1 MDGALIITLTVLA
14 LIDSTSV
21 GTLFIPIW
29 LLLQPKRVATSRLL
43 TYLMT
48 IAFFYFVIGIV
59 VMLGAAS
66 LVDSLVGTLDR
77 TTTLYLQ
84 LAIGVGLLVMA
95 LYFWL
100 KKQMRD
106 SADRTDRW
114 RTRVANRSSST
125 RSLMGLALLAG
136 VLELTMMVPYL
147 GAIGILTTSD
157 IGWSVRIL
165 LLAAYA
171 LVMIVP
177 ALVLFAIRILVHE
190 KVEPW
195 LERLSKWIAKEVDEA
210 TVWVPAVVGFLIAY
224 SAAGGLGWV
233 EPL

>member
-1 MDGALIITLTVLA
+1 MDGTLVTTLAVLA

-29 LLLQPKRVATSRLL
+29 LLLQPKRVTTSRLF

-48 IAFFYFVIGIV
+48 IACFYFIIGIA

-66 LVDSLVGTLDR
+66 LAESLAGTLDR
-77 TTTLYLQ
+77 TTTLYIQ
-84 LAIGVGLLVMA
+84 LAIGVGLLA
-95 LYFWL
+95 LAFYFWL
-100 KKQMRD
+100 KQQMRD

-125 RSLMGLALLAG
+125 PSLMGLALLAG
-136 VLELTMMVPYL
+136 VLEVTMMLPYL
-147 GAIGILTTSD
+147 GAIGMLTTSD

-177 ALVLFAIRILVHE
+177 ALVLFAIRVLVHE
-190 KVEPW
+190 QVEPW

-210 TVWVPAVVGFLIAY
+210 TVWVPAIVGFLVAY
-224 SAAGGLGWV
+224 SAAGGLGWI

>member
-1 MDGALIITLTVLA
+1 MDGALIITLAVLA

-43 TYLMT
+43 TYLVT
-48 IAFFYFVIGIV
+48 IAFFYFVIGIAM
-59 VMLGAAS
+59 MLGAAS
-66 LVDSLVGTLDR
+66 LAESLAGTLDR

-84 LAIGVGLLVMA
+84 LAIGVGLLVLA

-100 KKQMRD
+100 KQQMTD
-106 SADRTDRW
+106 AADKTDRW
-114 RTRVANRSSST
+114 RTRVANQSSSA

-136 VLELTMMVPYL
+136 VLELTMMLPYL
-147 GAIGILTTSD
+147 GAIGMLTTAD

-177 ALVLFAIRILVHE
+177 ALVLFAIRILAHE
-190 KVEPW
+190 QVEPW
-195 LERLSKWIAKEVDEA
+195 LERLSKRIAKEVDEA
-210 TVWVPAVVGFLIAY
+210 TVWVPAAVGFLV
-224 SAAGGLGWV
+224 AAGAATDLGWV
-233 EPL
+233 